1 MRAFRCA
8 RTNLL
13 YPEDFVEEWGR
24 KYGIGLGPVPISEA
38 LVNDYHRKVVEDGEE
53 PMHPLSVCRAQV
65 DLVDVTPE
73 EFEERKAILSIDDPK
88 LNTRSA
94 IMRGRQIL
102 KSAKLKQ
109 LLPEK
114 AAAAEAA
121 EIARTTAKTTKKAA

>member
-73 EFEERKAILSIDDPK
+73 EFAEREAVLAIDDPK
-88 LNTRSA
+88 LNRRSG
-94 IMRGRQIL
+94 IMRGRQIM
-102 KSAKLKQ
+102 KSHKLRQ

-114 AAAAEAA
+114 AASADAAEAA
-121 EIARTTAKTTKKAA
+121 KARSATIMAA